1 MPMKTFKPVTET
13 LRGTVLL
20 SYDNITTNTPQ
31 KSLTTGKKEKAGRS
45 HGSIS
50 VRRRG
55 GGHKKLLRLVDFSR
69 EKFGVPAVV
78 KEIEYDPNRSAH
90 LALLFYKDGEK
101 RYILAP
107 RGMKT
112 GEILMSGP
120 SAPIR
125 DGNALPLENIPVG
138 RNVHCV
144 ELQLGKGAQMARS
157 AGASAQLAGFDRD
170 YAILKLPS
178 GEMRMVFKKCIAT
191 IGEVGNEDHMNVK
204 LGKAGRNRWLG
215 KRPSVRGVAMNPV
228 DHPLGGGQG
237 KTSGGRHPVTPWGQ
251 PTRGYK
257 TRQKNKLSDRFIIKR
272 RK

>member
-20 SYDNITTNTPQ
+20 KYDDITTNNPQ
-31 KSLTTGKKEKAGRS
+31 KSLTTGKKERAGRS
-45 HGSIS
+45 NGRIS

-69 EKFGVPAVV
+69 EKLGVTAIV

-90 LALLFYKDGEK
+90 LALLFYKDGDK

-107 RGMKT
+107 RGIKT
-112 GEILMSGP
+112 GDVLMSG
-120 SAPIR
+120 SMSPIR

-138 RNVHCV
+138 RNVHCI
-144 ELQLGKGAQMARS
+144 ELQLGKGAQLARS
-157 AGASAQLAGFDRD
+157 AGASAQLAGFDGD

-191 IGEVGNEDHMNVK
+191 IGVVGNEDHMNVK

-237 KTSGGRHPVTPWGQ
+237 KTSGCRHPVTPWGQ

>member
-1 MPMKTFKPVTET
+1 MAIKTFNPVTKS
-13 LRGTVLL
+13 LRGTALL
-20 SYDNITTNTPQ
+20 RYDDITRSTPE
-31 KSLTTGKKEKAGRS
+31 KSLTTGKMEKAGRS
-45 HGSIS
+45 NGRIS
-50 VRRRG
+50 VRRKG
-55 GGHKKLLRLVDFSR
+55 GGHKKLLRLVDFHR

-78 KEIEYDPNRSAH
+78 KEIEYDPNRSSH
-90 LALLFYKDGEK
+90 LALLSYKDGVK

-107 RGMKT
+107 RGVKV
-112 GEILMSGP
+112 GDALMSGP
-120 SAPIR
+120 QAPIR

-138 RNVHCV
+138 RNIHGI
-144 ELQLGKGAQMARS
+144 ELQLGKGAQLARS
-157 AGASAQLAGFDRD
+157 AGTSAQLAGFDGD
-170 YAILKLPS
+170 YAIVKLPS

-204 LGKAGRNRWLG
+204 IGKAGRNRWLG

-257 TRQKNKLSDRFIIKR
+257 TRQKNKSSDRFIIKR